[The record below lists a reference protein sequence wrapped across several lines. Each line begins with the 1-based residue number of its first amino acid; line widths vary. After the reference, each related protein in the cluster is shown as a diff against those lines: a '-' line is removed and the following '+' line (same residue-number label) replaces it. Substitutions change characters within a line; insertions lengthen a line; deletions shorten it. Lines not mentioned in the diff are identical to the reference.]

1 MNITEVDIVCLV
13 FLTILF
19 IGALL
24 AEKKYPKTHK
34 IILYSAFFVSVAMST
49 DNLYLYTGISIILAF
64 ALLAKKI
71 IYIPG
76 KCNAVPLVA
85 VLSGFL
91 CFFSVDIMVAWW
103 IVITLF
109 CVIPQKFFIIS
120 SEKKTNRT
128 EENKTNK
135 TEEEW
140 VSVDDEHLLEK
151 LSEAYN
157 ARTPNKEIRNTDIPY
172 RDSRCIDK
180 YGFYDYSRKVIRLSE
195 NEDQWEYQIRSGN
208 LPVYKSLKEDNQ
220 SDFFISMKVSGRNGQ
235 FIDLKSQRFGDATD
249 ALAFARSLRYN
260 LACPCVVRKAETGN
274 GYIVIASNA
283 DRYLLEKNE
292 SAVKNTYEFRN
303 PFYNVY
309 ESTETDEFE
318 EEDEPD
324 DTESPKPY
332 TNGLEYEQYI
342 AMRMRIEG
350 FKNVEVTPAS
360 GDFGADII
368 FEREGV
374 KFCAQCK
381 LYSKPVGIAAVQEVI
396 GAKAH
401 YKCAAAMV
409 ITNSTYTEAARQ
421 LAKDNAVILV
431 DEFT

>member
-13 FLTILF
+13 FLSMLF
-19 IGALL
+19 VGALL

-34 IILYSAFFVSVAMST
+34 IILYFAFFVSVAAST
-49 DNLYLYTGISIILAF
+49 DNLHLYTIVSIVLAF
-64 ALLAKKI
+64 ALLINKI

-91 CFFSVDIMVAWW
+91 CFFSIEIMVVWW

-109 CVIPQKFFIIS
+109 YVTPRKFFIIS
-120 SEKKTNRT
+120 S
-128 EENKTNK
+128 ENKTNK

-140 VSVDDEHLLEK
+140 VSGDDENLLEK
-151 LSEAYN
+151 LSAAYTAQTN
-157 ARTPNKEIRNTDIPY
+157 SAKTRNTNTPNQ
-172 RDSRCIDK
+172 DSRYIDK
-180 YGFYDYSRKVIRLSE
+180 YGYYDYSRKVIRLSE
-195 NEDQWEYQIRSGN
+195 NEEQWEFQIRSGN

-235 FIDLKSQRFGDATD
+235 FVDLKSQRFGDATD

-260 LACPCVVRKAETGN
+260 LACPCVVRKSETGN
-274 GYIVIASNA
+274 GYIVIASSA
-283 DRYLLEKNE
+283 DSYLLEKNE

-309 ESTETDEFE
+309 ESTGTDALE
-318 EEDEPD
+318 EEDELD
-324 DTESPKPY
+324 DTESTKQY

-342 AMRMRIEG
+342 AMRMRSEG

-381 LYSKPVGIAAVQEVI
+381 LYSKPVGISAVQEVI

-409 ITNSTYTEAARQ
+409 ITNSTYTDAAQQ
-421 LAKDNAVILV
+421 LAKENAVILV
-431 DEFT
+431 DNFT

>member
-1 MNITEVDIVCLV
+1 MSITEVDIVCLV
-13 FLTILF
+13 FLAILF
-19 IGALL
+19 VGALT
-24 AEKKYPKTHK
+24 AEKRYPKTHK
-34 IILYSAFFVSVAMST
+34 LVLYSAFFISVAMST

-91 CFFSVDIMVAWW
+91 CFFSIDIMVVWW

-109 CVIPQKFFIIS
+109 CVTPRKFFIILP
-120 SEKKTNRT
+120 
-128 EENKTNK
+128 ENKTNK

-157 ARTPNKEIRNTDIPY
+157 ARTPNKEIRNTDTPY
-172 RDSRCIDK
+172 RDFRCIDK
-180 YGFYDYSRKVIRLSE
+180 YGFYDYSRKSVHLSE
-195 NEDQWEYQIRSGN
+195 NEEQWEYQIRSGN
-208 LPVYKSLKEDNQ
+208 LPVYQSLKEDNQ

-274 GYIVIASNA
+274 GYIVIASSA
-283 DRYLLEKNE
+283 DSYLLEKNE

-309 ESTETDEFE
+309 ESTGTDALG
-318 EEDEPD
+318 EEDELD
-324 DTESPKPY
+324 DTESTKQY

-342 AMRMRIEG
+342 AMRMRSEG

-381 LYSKPVGIAAVQEVI
+381 LYSKPVGISAVQEVI

-409 ITNSTYTEAARQ
+409 ITNSTYTDAAQQ
-421 LAKDNAVILV
+421 LAKENAVILV

>member
-13 FLTILF
+13 FLAMLF
-19 IGALL
+19 IGALS

-34 IILYSAFFVSVAMST
+34 IILYSAFLVSVAAST
-49 DNLYLYTGISIILAF
+49 DNLYLYTGVSIVLAF

-76 KCNAVPLVA
+76 KCNSVPLVA

-91 CFFSVDIMVAWW
+91 CFFSIDIMVVWW

-109 CVIPQKFFIIS
+109 CVTPRKFFVIS
-120 SEKKTNRT
+120 STPY
-128 EENKTNK
+128 ENNSPKEFLPK
-135 TEEEW
+135 TEIKYEKT
-140 VSVDDEHLLEK
+140 SGDSDLRDIDDTG
-151 LSEAYN
+151 Y
-157 ARTPNKEIRNTDIPY
+157 
-172 RDSRCIDK
+172 
-180 YGFYDYSRKVIRLSE
+180 YDYSRKVIRLSE
-195 NEDQWEYQIRSGN
+195 NEERWEFQIRSGN
-208 LPVYKSLKEDNQ
+208 LPVYQSLKEDNQ

-274 GYIVIASNA
+274 GYIVIASSA
-283 DRYLLEKNE
+283 DSYLLEKNE

-309 ESTETDEFE
+309 ESPETDEFE
-318 EEDEPD
+318 EGDEPD